1 MTTTNRI
8 VNEKCHQLELENQQL
23 NEKLKR
29 LSGLNG
35 VANKLVSE
43 LKAEIRK
50 LQAKSDSQFD
60 VDVAKTEV
68 RKISVPCVPPTALI
82 LLQIY
87 MCQTDQ

>member
-1 MTTTNRI
+1 MTFTNRI

-23 NEKLKR
+23 SEKLKR

-50 LQAKSDSQFD
+50 LQAKCESHFE
-60 VDVAKTEV
+60 VDVTRTEV
-68 RKISVPCVPPTALI
+68 RTISFPCVPPTALI

-87 MCQTDQ
+87 VCQTDQ